1 MAQHCSYSRLLHLM
15 WFLKPQI
22 YILSNWCLTTYMY
35 STALKFVLVTYLLL
49 DTSHEK
55 YWRQWLME
63 ARVERE
69 RGSLADTLE
78 IRVIGISAP
87 TCELAIVTPHP
98 FLAGVFVNRS
108 RWQRSLDHSL
118 SLSLCFP
125 TSKMSVVLTFA
136 HAVPTLAD
144 SCTYRYNTYHTWYCT
159 FYQGNLQTLLH
170 TDVSA
175 VNNIFY
181 QPGKNVLLKYY

>member
-78 IRVIGISAP
+78 IRVIGMSAP

-98 FLAGVFVNRS
+98 FQQVCLSIEAGGKG
-108 RWQRSLDHSL
+108 HSITL
-118 SLSLCFP
+118 SLCVCFP

-144 SCTYRYNTYHTWYCT
+144 SCTYRYNTYHIWYYT

-175 VNNIFY
+175 
-181 QPGKNVLLKYY
+181 KK